1 MIHAIIFDLDG
12 VLVDTAHYHFLA
24 WKRLADELG
33 IPLTLQDNERL
44 KGVSRMESLRIILE
58 IGNKQLSERE
68 MIEMA
73 EKKNEWFVEYINEM
87 KPTEI
92 FPGVKDLLARLKSEG
107 YKIALA
113 SSSKNARQV
122 IGILGIEPT
131 FDAIVD
137 GMMITHTKP
146 DPEIFLTAAKL
157 LNIHPSTCLVVEDAE
172 AGVAAALSAGMQC
185 IGIGLPA
192 QLAKA
197 HQVFSTIG
205 ELKVEHLSKID
216 AES

>member
-1 MIHAIIFDLDG
+1 MIQAIIFDLDG

-33 IPLTLQDNERL
+33 IPLTLRDNERL

-58 IGNKQLSERE
+58 IGKKQLSDTE
-68 MIEMA
+68 MTEMA

-87 KPTEI
+87 KPSEI
-92 FPGVKDLLARLKSEG
+92 FSGVHELLATLKKEG
-107 YKIALA
+107 YKTALA

-122 IGILGIEPT
+122 IGILGIEPA

-137 GMMITHTKP
+137 GTMITHTKP
-146 DPEIFLTAAKL
+146 DPEIFLRAASL
-157 LNIHPSTCLVVEDAE
+157 LNVHPSSCLVVEDAE
-172 AGVAAALSAGMQC
+172 AGVAAALAAGMQC
-185 IGIGLPA
+185 IGIGSTA

-197 HQVFSTIG
+197 HQVFATIG
-205 ELKVEHLSKID
+205 ELKIEHLSKID
-216 AES
+216 AE